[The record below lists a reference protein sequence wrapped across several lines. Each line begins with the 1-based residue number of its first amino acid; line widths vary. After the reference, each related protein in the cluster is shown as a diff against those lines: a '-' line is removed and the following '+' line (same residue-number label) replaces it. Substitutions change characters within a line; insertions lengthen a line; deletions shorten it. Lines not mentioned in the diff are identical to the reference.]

1 MAFTSMIDFKVFVF
15 SLCIGLFLAYITSP
29 ELDTIVVYPNP
40 DNEDRLQYKDKS
52 GMCHRF
58 RSQEIEFPK
67 NKASIRKYPIQLK
80 KNAT

>member
-1 MAFTSMIDFKVFVF
+1 MPFSSMIDFKVFIF
-15 SLCIGLFLAYITSP
+15 SLCIGLFFAYITSP

-40 DNEDRLQYKDKS
+40 DNEDKLQYKDKS

-58 RSQEIEFPK
+58 RSKEVNCPK
-67 NKASIRKYPIQLK
+67 NIASIRKYPVQLK